1 MRGLSDTSPE
11 AQRVLDAILRAMPVG
26 RKWAQ
31 VNDVYR
37 LCRSLHAAGVRSR
50 QPGATPGQILDDWVA
65 THHGSIPISL
75 NFLKGAGVSQ
85 PHDFRQTIRQVV
97 DVLDRFGI
105 DYALGGSLASSLHGV
120 SRSTVDA
127 DLSVEPF
134 PGREEEFSRSFGPGY
149 YISPDAVRQAV
160 RDRGSFN
167 IIETTTGNKVDVFIR
182 KDRPFERSV
191 MRRRWAFTPE
201 EPDALPI
208 YVVSAEDIILLKLEW
223 YRLGNEVSERQWL
236 DVQGVLRTQ
245 AGRLDEGYLDR
256 WAADLGL
263 VDLLEKARGD
273 ASAP

>member
-1 MRGLSDTSPE
+1 MT
-11 AQRVLDAILRAMPVG
+11 
-26 RKWAQ
+26 
-31 VNDVYR
+31 
-37 LCRSLHAAGVRSR
+37 
-50 QPGATPGQILDDWVA
+50 
-65 THHGSIPISL
+65 
-75 NFLKGAGVSQ
+75 Q

-134 PGREEEFSRSFGPGY
+134 PGREAEFSRSFGPEY

-182 KDRPFERSV
+182 KDRPFEQSV
-191 MRRRWAFTPE
+191 MRRRRAFTPE

-223 YRLGNEVSERQWL
+223 YRLGEEVSERQWL
-236 DVQGVLRTQ
+236 DVLGVMRTQ

-263 VDLLEKARGD
+263 ADLLGRARGD